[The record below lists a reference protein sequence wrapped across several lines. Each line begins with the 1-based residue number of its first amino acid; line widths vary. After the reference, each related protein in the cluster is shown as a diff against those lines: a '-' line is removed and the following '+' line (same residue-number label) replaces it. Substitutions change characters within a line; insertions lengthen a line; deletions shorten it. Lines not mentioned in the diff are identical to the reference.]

1 MTTDMNLVSITGFVT
16 KDLLSTIKFL
26 YYTSRAFKSAQIA
39 EGNISSTT
47 FKDAD
52 IFMTLTVWEDK
63 ESMRKFYL
71 GGEHREAMRQTKPLG
86 LYAKVHSYLTDE
98 VPTTE
103 EAIKI
108 WRNDGRIVHGE
119 PDPKYGDE
127 IVSDEDVSTE
137 CIGV

>member
-26 YYTSRAFKSAQIA
+26 YYTSRAVKSAQIA

-52 IFMTLTVWEDK
+52 IFMTLTVWQDK

-137 CIGV
+137 

>member
-26 YYTSRAFKSAQIA
+26 YYTSRAFKSAKIA

-63 ESMRKFYL
+63 E
-71 GGEHREAMRQTKPLG
+71 
-86 LYAKVHSYLTDE
+86 
-98 VPTTE
+98 
-103 EAIKI
+103 
-108 WRNDGRIVHGE
+108 
-119 PDPKYGDE
+119 
-127 IVSDEDVSTE
+127 
-137 CIGV
+137 